1 MTYAEGSPNSIALSN
16 NFLNNSTSKMTTND
30 TTAGSLFAFGPG
42 DTFVTCLENT
52 VRCSPNIAATA
63 HEILQ
68 NRKKLHWVAF
78 LEPEAGTTKAD
89 PYICYVKSGRFHFS
103 PTIYTP
109 ASGSKLEQL
118 EDLLNDKDYKNSEEV
133 QLVTNGKGGFWCRF
147 VTKKNGFSRNIP
159 NAPFQ
164 FLKAGNPHGWP
175 VHAAFG
181 VEDSFIFVYGDGH
194 VDWDLKSSYNALD
207 KVFLQRLT
215 KPKELLFVALN
226 PFAADQFFCVF
237 SDHSVTYSFPSSE
250 VWKEID
256 EFILSG
262 TSLRVISDSPTLRSS
277 ANPVVDSTSSTS
289 GAGTKS
295 ESLVKLAEK
304 EAVKDMTENAISDW
318 LGD

>member
-1 MTYAEGSPNSIALSN
+1 MT
-16 NFLNNSTSKMTTND
+16 TTND
-30 TTAGSLFAFGPG
+30 TTADFLFTFGPG
-42 DTFVTCLENT
+42 DTFVICLENT
-52 VRCSPNIAATA
+52 VRCSPNIAAAA

-78 LEPEAGTTKAD
+78 SEPEGGSTKAD

-147 VTKKNGFSRNIP
+147 ETKKTYGFSRKIP

-181 VEDSFIFVYGDGH
+181 VKDSFVFVYSDGH
-194 VDWDLKSSYNALD
+194 VDWDLKSSYSDLD
-207 KVFLQRLT
+207 KVFLKRLT

-226 PFAADQFFCVF
+226 PFAADQFFCAF
-237 SDHSVTYSFPSSE
+237 SDHSVTYSFPSGE
-250 VWKEID
+250 AWKEID

-262 TSLRVISDSPTLRSS
+262 TGLRVISDSPTLRSS
-277 ANPVVDSTSSTS
+277 ADPSTSSTS
-289 GAGTKS
+289 GAGTN
-295 ESLVKLAEK
+295 SLVKFAEK
-304 EAVKDMTENAISDW
+304 EAKEAAKDMTENAISDW
-318 LGD
+318 LGN